1 MEYLHTE
8 DNKNEIH
15 SVAYLNINQ
24 EAMIGTDSA
33 KKAQNNPRPAWIP
46 AQADRNKK
54 KSFYVDQNRQHGVLV
69 RTANGEQQAKFFFFF
84 FFHCKKQQTASSQL
98 PGQSDLRN
106 AEILERV
113 GWRVI
118 GNVVE
123 GVLFWSDFNW
133 NIYTSSQDVVEF
145 GSTTTKVLS
154 ASIPGLTAGQIRS
167 LSTNLPT

>member
-1 MEYLHTE
+1 MARTARKRRKIILGQPGYPR
-8 DNKNEIH
+8 KPIEI
-15 SVAYLNINQ
+15 
-24 EAMIGTDSA
+24 
-33 KKAQNNPRPAWIP
+33 
-46 AQADRNKK
+46 KK
-54 KSFYVDQNRQHGVLV
+54 KKVFLCRSEQAARSTS
-69 RTANGEQQAKFFFFF
+69 TANGEQQAKFF
-84 FFHCKKQQTASSQL
+84 HCEKQQTASSQL

-113 GWRVI
+113 GWRVV
-118 GNVVE
+118 GSVVE

-133 NIYTSSQDVVEF
+133 NIYTSSQDVEF